1 MQPGANAFMKFLDTL
16 KALPP
21 SRQLILAAAVAGIIA
36 AMTFLVQGATRDP
49 MTLLYSGLE
58 PTHAGEIIKELEQS
72 GTPYEIKGE
81 AIFVP
86 QGKRD
91 AIRFTLAQQGLPRPS
106 VQGYELLDEV
116 NGFSVTSEM
125 YNAAYWRAKEGEL
138 TRTILAIPGV
148 TSARVH
154 IGANLRSGFSRSQ
167 PHQTASVTLTTARDM
182 TSGQAEAIQYM
193 VALAVAGL
201 NAEDVAVIDPVKGIL
216 AGPKANKTEE
226 PAVAAATQASL
237 LEQKILSLLEPRV
250 GMGNARVSATVDVSR
265 QRQRTSAVTF
275 DPNSRVIRNRTTNDT
290 SGSSA
295 GAGGGMTVA
304 SNLPQDNAGGG
315 GSTSTNKNSAET
327 VSYEINETRTEV
339 ETLPGEI
346 QRISIAVLLNEQAL
360 GIDPAAADAATR
372 QQQMAADFEKLVA
385 SAAGLDMARGDTIS
399 IELMPFQAVPADD
412 LVQAP
417 GLAEQLMERYFWSGL
432 QALLLGLVVIVL
444 GVGVVRPMLVQKP
457 KDALTPEGA
466 DAGTGAVGGGA
477 VASSAAADV
486 EADPFAYLKDYA
498 SERQEET
505 AALLQQWLTEDQ
517 QSSGQADPIAAAFDT
532 RKVAVNE

>member
-1 MQPGANAFMKFLDTL
+1 MKFLETL

-58 PTHAGEIIKELEQS
+58 PAHAGDIIKQLEQS

-91 AIRFTLAQQGLPRPS
+91 AIRFNLAQQGLPRPS
-106 VQGYELLDEV
+106 VQGYELLDQV

-154 IGANLRSGFSRSQ
+154 IGANLRSGFARSQ

-216 AGPKANKTEE
+216 AGPKANRTEE

-290 SGSSA
+290 SGSSG

-304 SNLPQDNAGGG
+304 SNLPQGNTGGG
-315 GSTSTNKNSAET
+315 GTSTNKNSTET

-346 QRISIAVLLNEQAL
+346 QKISIAVLLNEQAL

-399 IELMPFQAVPADD
+399 VELMPFQAVPADD

-417 GLAEQLMERYFWSGL
+417 GLFEQLMERYFWSGL

-457 KDALTPEGA
+457 KEALSPEGLGA
-466 DAGTGAVGGGA
+466 GAGAAGTAGAV
-477 VASSAAADV
+477 AAADV

-517 QSSGQADPIAAAFDT
+517 QPGQADPIAAAFDT

>member
-1 MQPGANAFMKFLDTL
+1 MVLGATAYMKFLDTL
-16 KALPP
+16 KALPA
-21 SRQLILAAAVAGIIA
+21 SRQLMLAAAVAAMIA
-36 AMTFLVQGATRDP
+36 AMSFLVQGATRDP

-58 PTHAGEIIKELEQS
+58 PAHAGDIIKELEQS

-91 AIRFTLAQQGLPRPS
+91 SIRFTLAQQGLPRPS

-148 TSARVH
+148 SSARVH
-154 IGANLRSGFSRSQ
+154 IGANLRSGFTRSQ
-167 PHQTASVTLTTARDM
+167 PQQTASVTLTTARDM
-182 TSGQAEAIQYM
+182 TAGQAEAIQYM

-226 PAVAAATQASL
+226 PAIAAESQASL

-250 GMGNARVSATVDVSR
+250 GAGNARVSASVDVSR
-265 QRQRTSAVTF
+265 QRQVTSAVTF
-275 DPNSRVIRNRTTNDT
+275 DPNSRVIRNRTTNDSS
-290 SGSSA
+290 SGSSG
-295 GAGGGMTVA
+295 GAGGGLTVA
-304 SNLPQDNAGGG
+304 SNLPQAEGGG

-346 QRISIAVLLNEQAL
+346 QKISIAVLLNAQAL
-360 GIDPAAADAATR
+360 GLDPAAADAAAV
-372 QQQMAADFEKLVA
+372 QQQMVADFEKLIA
-385 SAAGLDMARGDTIS
+385 SAAGIDAARGDTLS
-399 IELMPFQAVPADD
+399 VELMPFQPVPVDN
-412 LVQAP
+412 LVAAP
-417 GLAEQLMERYFWSGL
+417 SLIEQLMERYFWSGL
-432 QALLLGLVVIVL
+432 QAVLLGLVVIVL
-444 GVGVVRPMLVQKP
+444 GMGVVRPMLVQKP
-457 KDALTPEGA
+457 KNALAADGA
-466 DAGTGAVGGGA
+466 GAGAGNDAGAGAA
-477 VASSAAADV
+477 TAANGSDV
-486 EADPFAYLKDYA
+486 ESDPFAYLKDYA

-517 QSSGQADPIAAAFDT
+517 QAGAVDPAPAGFDT

>member
-1 MQPGANAFMKFLDTL
+1 MQPGATAFMKFFDTL
-16 KALPP
+16 KALPV
-21 SRQLILAAAVAGIIA
+21 SRQLMLAAAVAGIIA
-36 AMTFLVQGATRDP
+36 AMSFLIQGATRDP

-58 PTHAGEIIKELEQS
+58 PAHAGDIIKELEQS

-106 VQGYELLDEV
+106 VQGYELLDQV

-148 TSARVH
+148 SAARVH

-167 PHQTASVTLTTARDM
+167 PTQTASVTLTTARTL

-201 NAEDVAVIDPVKGIL
+201 NAEDVAVIDPAKGIL
-216 AGPKANKTEE
+216 AGPKANRTEE
-226 PAVAAATQASL
+226 PAIAAASQASL

-250 GMGNARVSATVDVSR
+250 GAGNARVSATVDVSR
-265 QRQRTSAVTF
+265 HRQLTSAVTY
-275 DPNSRVIRNRTTNDT
+275 DPNSRVIRNRTTNDS
-290 SGSSA
+290 SGASA

-304 SNLPQDNAGGG
+304 SNLPQGAEGGG
-315 GSTSTNKNSAET
+315 GNSATNKNSIET

-346 QRISIAVLLNEQAL
+346 QRITIAVLLNEQAL
-360 GIDPAAADAATR
+360 GIDPAAADAAAR
-372 QQQMAADFEKLVA
+372 AQQMAAGFEQLIA
-385 SAAGLDMARGDTIS
+385 SAAGIDAARGDTIS
-399 IELMPFQAVPADD
+399 IELMPFQVLPVDD
-412 LVQAP
+412 LIEAP
-417 GLAEQLMERYFWSGL
+417 GLFAQLMERYFWSGL
-432 QALLLGLVVIVL
+432 QALLLGLVVVVL

-457 KDALTPEGA
+457 KKALSAEGA
-466 DAGTGAVGGGA
+466 AGAGGA
-477 VASSAAADV
+477 LGADDA
-486 EADPFAYLKDYA
+486 ESDPFAYLKNYA
-498 SERQEET
+498 SERQDET
-505 AALLQQWLTEDQ
+505 AALLQRWLAEDQ
-517 QSSGQADPIAAAFDT
+517 QPAQADPMASAFDN

>member
-36 AMTFLVQGATRDP
+36 AMTFMVQGATRDP

-58 PTHAGEIIKELEQS
+58 PSHAGEIIKELEQS

-106 VQGYELLDEV
+106 IQGYELLDEV

-290 SGSSA
+290 TGSSA

-304 SNLPQDNAGGG
+304 SNLPQGNAGGG
-315 GSTSTNKNSAET
+315 GSTSTNKNSTET

-444 GVGVVRPMLVQKP
+444 GVGVVRPMLVQKSR
-457 KDALTPEGA
+457 DALTPEGA

-477 VASSAAADV
+477 VASGAATDV
-486 EADPFAYLKDYA
+486 DTDPFAYLKDYA

-517 QSSGQADPIAAAFDT
+517 QPSGQADPIAAAFDN

>member
-1 MQPGANAFMKFLDTL
+1 MQPGATAFMKFIDTL
-16 KALPP
+16 KALPV
-21 SRQLILAAAVAGIIA
+21 SRQLMLAAAVAGIIA
-36 AMTFLVQGATRDP
+36 AMSFLVQGVTREP

-58 PTHAGEIIKELEQS
+58 PAHAGDIIKELEQS

-148 TSARVH
+148 TAARVH

-167 PHQTASVTLTTARDM
+167 PTQTASVTLTTVRPM

-201 NAEDVAVIDPVKGIL
+201 NAEDVAVIDPAKGIL
-216 AGPKANKTEE
+216 AGPKANRTEE
-226 PAVAAATQASL
+226 PAIAAATQASL
-237 LEQKILSLLEPRV
+237 LEKKILSLLEPRV
-250 GMGNARVSATVDVSR
+250 GAGNARVSATVDVSR
-265 QRQRTSAVTF
+265 HRQLTSAVTY
-275 DPNSRVIRNRTTNDT
+275 DPNSRVIRNRTTNDS
-290 SGSSA
+290 SGASA

-304 SNLPQDNAGGG
+304 SNLPQGAEGGG
-315 GSTSTNKNSAET
+315 NTATNKNSVET

-346 QRISIAVLLNEQAL
+346 QRITIAVLLNEQAL
-360 GIDPAAADAATR
+360 GIDPAAADAAER
-372 QQQMAADFEKLVA
+372 AKQMAAGFEQLIA
-385 SAAGLDMARGDTIS
+385 SAAGIDAARGDTIS
-399 IELMPFQAVPADD
+399 IELMPFQTLPVED
-412 LVQAP
+412 LVEAP
-417 GLAEQLMERYFWSGL
+417 GLFAQLMERYFWSGL

-457 KDALTPEGA
+457 KKALSADGAAGLGALGGEDAEN
-466 DAGTGAVGGGA
+466 
-477 VASSAAADV
+477 
-486 EADPFAYLKDYA
+486 DPFAYLKNYA
-498 SERQEET
+498 SERQDET
-505 AALLQQWLTEDQ
+505 AALLQRWLAEDQ
-517 QSSGQADPIAAAFDT
+517 QPAQADPMASAFDN
-532 RKVAVNE
+532 RKIAVNE

>member
-36 AMTFLVQGATRDP
+36 AMTFLIQGATREP

-58 PTHAGEIIKELEQS
+58 PVHAGEIIQELEQS
-72 GTPYEIKGE
+72 GVPYEIRGE

-167 PHQTASVTLTTARDM
+167 PQQTASVTLTTARDM
-182 TSGQAEAIQYM
+182 TPGQAEAIQYM

-201 NAEDVAVIDPVKGIL
+201 SADDVAVIDPVKGIL
-216 AGPKANKTEE
+216 AGPKANRTEE
-226 PAVAAATQASL
+226 PALAAASQASL
-237 LEQKILSLLEPRV
+237 LEEKILSLLEPRV
-250 GMGNARVSATVDVSR
+250 GIGNARVSATVDVSR
-265 QRQRTSAVTF
+265 QRQLTSAVTF

-290 SGSSA
+290 SGTSA
-295 GAGGGMTVA
+295 GGAGGGMTVA
-304 SNLPQDNAGGG
+304 SNLPQGNAGG
-315 GSTSTNKNSAET
+315 GSTSTNKNSTET

-346 QRISIAVLLNEQAL
+346 QRISIAVLLNAQAL
-360 GIDPAAADAATR
+360 GIDLTAPDAATL

-385 SAAGLDMARGDTIS
+385 SAAGIDTARGDTIS
-399 IELMPFQAVPADD
+399 IELMPFQPVPADD

-417 GLAEQLMERYFWSGL
+417 GLMEQLMERYFWSGL
-432 QALLLGLVVIVL
+432 QALVLGLVVIVL

-457 KDALTPEGA
+457 KGALAAGGA
-466 DAGTGAVGGGA
+466 GGGA
-477 VASSAAADV
+477 GAAGGTGEED
-486 EADPFAYLKDYA
+486 DPFAYLKNYA
-498 SERQEET
+498 SERQDET
-505 AALLQQWLTEDQ
+505 AALLQRWISEDQ
-517 QSSGQADPIAAAFDT
+517 QSGQSDPMGGGFEP

>member
-1 MQPGANAFMKFLDTL
+1 MQPGATAFMKFLDTL
-16 KALPP
+16 KALPV
-21 SRQLILAAAVAGIIA
+21 SRQLMLAAAVAGMIA
-36 AMTFLVQGATRDP
+36 AMSFLVQGATRDP

-58 PTHAGEIIKELEQS
+58 PAHAGDIIKELEQS

-148 TSARVH
+148 SSARVH

-167 PHQTASVTLTTARDM
+167 PNQTASVTLTTARDM
-182 TSGQAEAIQYM
+182 TAGQAEAIQYM

-201 NAEDVAVIDPVKGIL
+201 RAEDVAVIDPVKGIL
-216 AGPKANKTEE
+216 AGPKANRTEE

-250 GMGNARVSATVDVSR
+250 GVGNARVSATVDVSR
-265 QRQRTSAVTF
+265 QRQVTSAVTF
-275 DPNSRVIRNRTTNDT
+275 DPNSRVIRNRTTNDST
-290 SGSSA
+290 GASA

-304 SNLPQDNAGGG
+304 SNLPQGGEGGG
-315 GSTSTNKNSAET
+315 GNTSTNKNSTET

-339 ETLPGEI
+339 ETLPGEV
-346 QRISIAVLLNEQAL
+346 QRITIAVLLNEQAL
-360 GIDPAAADAATR
+360 GIDPAAADVATLT
-372 QQQMAADFEKLVA
+372 QQMAADFEQLIA
-385 SAAGLDMARGDTIS
+385 SAAGIDTARGDTIS
-399 IELMPFQAVPADD
+399 IELMPFQAVPVDD
-412 LVQAP
+412 LIEVP
-417 GLAEQLMERYFWSGL
+417 GMVEQLMERYFWSGL

-444 GVGVVRPMLVQKP
+444 GVGVVRPMLVQKS
-457 KDALTPEGA
+457 KDALSPEDLGAGAGAEGA
-466 DAGTGAVGGGA
+466 GRA
-477 VASSAAADV
+477 VASGADV
-486 EADPFAYLKDYA
+486 ESDPFAYLKDYA
-498 SERQEET
+498 TDRQEET

-517 QSSGQADPIAAAFDT
+517 QSGQTDQIATAFDN

>member
-36 AMTFLVQGATRDP
+36 AMTFMVQGATRDP

-58 PTHAGEIIKELEQS
+58 PSHAGEIIKELEQS

-290 SGSSA
+290 TGSSA

-304 SNLPQDNAGGG
+304 SNLPQGNAGGG
-315 GSTSTNKNSAET
+315 GSTSTNKNSTET

-360 GIDPAAADAATR
+360 GIDPAAADTATR

-444 GVGVVRPMLVQKP
+444 GVGVVRPMLVQKSR
-457 KDALTPEGA
+457 DALTPEGA

-477 VASSAAADV
+477 VASGAATDV
-486 EADPFAYLKDYA
+486 DTDPFAYLKDYA

-517 QSSGQADPIAAAFDT
+517 QPSGQADPIAAAFDN

>member
-1 MQPGANAFMKFLDTL
+1 MKFLETL

-58 PTHAGEIIKELEQS
+58 PAHAGDIIKQLEQS

-91 AIRFTLAQQGLPRPS
+91 AIRFNLAQQGLPRPS
-106 VQGYELLDEV
+106 VQGYELLDQV

-154 IGANLRSGFSRSQ
+154 IGANLRSGFARSQ

-216 AGPKANKTEE
+216 AGPKANRTEE

-290 SGSSA
+290 SGSSG

-304 SNLPQDNAGGG
+304 SNLPQGNTGGG
-315 GSTSTNKNSAET
+315 GTSTNKNSTET

-346 QRISIAVLLNEQAL
+346 QKISIAVLLNEQAL

-399 IELMPFQAVPADD
+399 VELMPFQAVPADD

-417 GLAEQLMERYFWSGL
+417 GLFEQLMERYFWSGL

-457 KDALTPEGA
+457 KEALSPEGLG
-466 DAGTGAVGGGA
+466 AGAGAAGAAGAV
-477 VASSAAADV
+477 AAADV

-517 QSSGQADPIAAAFDT
+517 LPGQADPIAAAFDT

>member
-1 MQPGANAFMKFLDTL
+1 MQLGATAFMKFFDTL

-21 SRQLILAAAVAGIIA
+21 ARQLMLAAAVAAMIA
-36 AMTFLVQGATRDP
+36 AMSFLVQGATRDP

-58 PTHAGEIIKELEQS
+58 PAHAGDIIKELEQS

-106 VQGYELLDEV
+106 VQGYELLDQV

-148 TSARVH
+148 SSARVH

-167 PHQTASVTLTTARDM
+167 PQQTASVTLTTAREM
-182 TSGQAEAIQYM
+182 TAGQAEAIQYM

-216 AGPKANKTEE
+216 AGPKANKTAE
-226 PAVAAATQASL
+226 PAMAAESQAAL
-237 LEQKILSLLEPRV
+237 LEQKILTLLEPRV
-250 GMGNARVSATVDVSR
+250 GAGNARVSATVDVSR
-265 QRQRTSAVTF
+265 QRLVTSAVTF
-275 DPNSRVIRNRTTNDT
+275 DPNSRVIRNRTTNDS
-290 SGSSA
+290 SGSS
-295 GAGGGMTVA
+295 GGTGGGMTVA
-304 SNLPQDNAGGG
+304 SNLPQGETG
-315 GSTSTNKNSAET
+315 GSSSTNKNSTET

-346 QRISIAVLLNEQAL
+346 EKISIAVMLNAQSL
-360 GIDPAAADAATR
+360 GIDPAAADAAAL
-372 QQQMAADFEKLVA
+372 QDQMKADFESLIA
-385 SAAGLDMARGDTIS
+385 SAAGIDAARGDTVS
-399 IELMPFQAVPADD
+399 VELMPFQVIAADD
-412 LVQAP
+412 LVTAP
-417 GLAEQLMERYFWSGL
+417 SMIEQLMERYFWSGL
-432 QALLLGLVVIVL
+432 QALLLGIVVIVL

-457 KDALTPEGA
+457 KDALSPDVLGA
-466 DAGTGAVGGGA
+466 GAGAGAATGAGGA
-477 VASSAAADV
+477 MANAANADS
-486 EADPFAYLKDYA
+486 DPFAYLKDYA

-517 QSSGQADPIAAAFDT
+517 LAGGADPIASAFDT
-532 RKVAVNE
+532 RKAAVNE

>member
-1 MQPGANAFMKFLDTL
+1 MQPGADAFMKFLDTL
-16 KALPP
+16 KALPL

-36 AMTFLVQGATRDP
+36 AMSFLVQGATRDP

-58 PTHAGEIIKELEQS
+58 PSHAGEIIKELEQT

-154 IGANLRSGFSRSQ
+154 IGANLRSGFARSQ

-275 DPNSRVIRNRTTNDT
+275 DPNSRVVRNRTTNDT
-290 SGSSA
+290 SGTSG

-304 SNLPQDNAGGG
+304 SNLPQGNAGSG
-315 GSTSTNKNSAET
+315 GSSSSNKNSTET

-385 SAAGLDMARGDTIS
+385 SAAGLNTARGDTIS
-399 IELMPFQAVPADD
+399 VELMPFQVVAADD
-412 LVQAP
+412 LVPAP
-417 GLAEQLMERYFWSGL
+417 GLAAQLMERYFWSGL

-457 KDALTPEGA
+457 KDALSPEGA
-466 DAGTGAVGGGA
+466 DAGLGGA
-477 VASSAAADV
+477 LGAGAAVAGAAADV
-486 EADPFAYLKDYA
+486 ETDPFAYLKDYA

-517 QSSGQADPIAAAFDT
+517 QSGQGDPIAAAFDT

>member
-1 MQPGANAFMKFLDTL
+1 MKFFDTI

-21 SRQLILAAAVAGIIA
+21 SRQLMLAAAVAGIIA
-36 AMTFLVQGATRDP
+36 AMSFLVQGATRDP

-58 PTHAGEIIKELEQS
+58 PAHAGDIIKELEQS

-91 AIRFTLAQQGLPRPS
+91 GIRFTLAQQGLPRPS
-106 VQGYELLDEV
+106 VQGYELLDQV

-148 TSARVH
+148 SSARVH

-201 NAEDVAVIDPVKGIL
+201 SAEDVAVIDPVKGIL
-216 AGPKANKTEE
+216 AGPKANKALE
-226 PAVAAATQASL
+226 PAIAAESQASL
-237 LEQKILSLLEPRV
+237 LEQKILRLLEPRV

-275 DPNSRVIRNRTTNDT
+275 DPNSRVVRNRTTNDST
-290 SGSSA
+290 GASG

-304 SNLPQDNAGGG
+304 SNLPQGGEGGG
-315 GSTSTNKNSAET
+315 HSSTNKNATET

-339 ETLPGEI
+339 ETLPGEV
-346 QRISIAVLLNEQAL
+346 QRITIAVLLNEQAL
-360 GIDPAAADAATR
+360 GIDPAAADIAAL

-385 SAAGLDMARGDTIS
+385 SAAGLDIARGDTIS
-399 IELMPFQAVPADD
+399 VELMPFQTVPVDD
-412 LVQAP
+412 LIQAP
-417 GLAEQLMERYFWSGL
+417 GLFAQLMERYFWSGL
-432 QALLLGLVVIVL
+432 QAMLLGLVVIVL
-444 GVGVVRPMLVQKP
+444 GVGVVRPMLVQKT
-457 KDALTPEGA
+457 KDALSPEG
-466 DAGTGAVGGGA
+466 AGTGAGLAGA
-477 VASSAAADV
+477 GDAVVRIADV
-486 EADPFAYLKDYA
+486 ESDPFAYLKDYA
-498 SERQEET
+498 NERQEET

-517 QSSGQADPIAAAFDT
+517 QTTQADPIAAAFDN

>member
-1 MQPGANAFMKFLDTL
+1 MKFIDTL
-16 KALPP
+16 RALPI
-21 SRQLILAAAVAGIIA
+21 SRQIMLAAAVLGMVA
-36 AMTFLVQGATRDP
+36 AMSFLVQGATRDP
-49 MTLLYSGLE
+49 MTLLYSGLD
-58 PTHAGEIIKELEQS
+58 PAHAGEIIEELEQS
-72 GTPYEIKGE
+72 KIPYEIKGE
-81 AIFVP
+81 SIFVP

-91 AIRFTLAQQGLPRPS
+91 AVRFTLAQQGLPKPS
-106 VQGYELLDEV
+106 VQGYELLDQV

-148 TSARVH
+148 SSARVH

-167 PHQTASVTLTTARDM
+167 PHQTASVTLTTAREM
-182 TSGQAEAIQYM
+182 TPGQAEAIQYM

-216 AGPKANKTEE
+216 AGPNAHKIEE
-226 PAVAAATQASL
+226 PAVAAESQASL
-237 LEQKILSLLEPRV
+237 LEQKILRLLEPRV
-250 GMGNARVSATVDVSR
+250 GVGNARVSATVDVSR
-265 QRQRTSAVTF
+265 ERQRTSAVTF

-290 SGSSA
+290 NSANA

-304 SNLPQDNAGGG
+304 SNLPQGGG
-315 GSTSTNKNSAET
+315 EGGGNSSTSKNSTESVA
-327 VSYEINETRTEV
+327 YEINETRTEV
-339 ETLPGEI
+339 ETLPG
-346 QRISIAVLLNEQAL
+346 QVQKISIAVLLNQQAL
-360 GIDPAAADAATR
+360 GIDPAAADAAQV
-372 QQQMAADFEKLVA
+372 QQQMIADFEKLVS
-385 SAAGLDMARGDTIS
+385 SAAGIDTARGDSIS
-399 IELMPFQAVPADD
+399 VELMPFQAIPADD

-417 GLAEQLMERYFWSGL
+417 GIFEQLMERYFWSGL

-457 KDALTPEGA
+457 KDALSPAGSGA
-466 DAGTGAVGGGA
+466 GAGVGAGAAVAGGA
-477 VASSAAADV
+477 AGADV
-486 EADPFAYLKDYA
+486 ETDPFAYLKDYA

-517 QSSGQADPIAAAFDT
+517 QSSYDDPIAAAFDE

>member
-1 MQPGANAFMKFLDTL
+1 MKFFDTI

-21 SRQLILAAAVAGIIA
+21 ARQLMLAAAVAGMIA
-36 AMTFLVQGATRDP
+36 AMSFLFQGATRDP

-58 PTHAGEIIKELEQS
+58 PAHAGDIIKELEQS
-72 GTPYEIKGE
+72 GISYEIKGE

-91 AIRFTLAQQGLPRPS
+91 SIRFTLAQQGLPRPS
-106 VQGYELLDEV
+106 VQGYELLDQV

-148 TSARVH
+148 SSARVH

-167 PHQTASVTLTTARDM
+167 PNQTASVTLTTARDM
-182 TSGQAEAIQYM
+182 TAGQAEAIQYM
-193 VALAVAGL
+193 VALAVSGL
-201 NAEDVAVIDPVKGIL
+201 RAEDVAVIDPVRGIL
-216 AGPKANKTEE
+216 AGPKANRTEE
-226 PAVAAATQASL
+226 PAMAAASQASL

-265 QRQRTSAVTF
+265 HRQVTSAVTY
-275 DPNSRVIRNRTTNDT
+275 DPNSRVIRNRTTNDS
-290 SGSSA
+290 SGANA
-295 GAGGGMTVA
+295 GGGGGMTVA
-304 SNLPQDNAGGG
+304 SNLPQGGEGG
-315 GSTSTNKNSAET
+315 GSSSTNKNSTET

-339 ETLPGEI
+339 ETLPGEV
-346 QRISIAVLLNEQAL
+346 QRITIAVLLNEQAL

-372 QQQMAADFEKLVA
+372 AQQMAADFEKLIA
-385 SAAGLDMARGDTIS
+385 SAAGLDIARGDTIS
-399 IELMPFQAVPADD
+399 IELMPFQVVPVDD
-412 LVQAP
+412 LIQAP
-417 GLAEQLMERYFWSGL
+417 GMFEQLMERYFWSGL

-457 KDALTPEGA
+457 KDALSPEGVGEG
-466 DAGTGAVGGGA
+466 AGAGAAGA
-477 VASSAAADV
+477 GAAIGVVDV
-486 EADPFAYLKDYA
+486 ESDPFAYLKDYA
-498 SERQEET
+498 SERQDET

-517 QSSGQADPIAAAFDT
+517 QTGQSDPIAAAFDN

>member
-1 MQPGANAFMKFLDTL
+1 MKFLDTL
-16 KALPP
+16 KALPV
-21 SRQLILAAAVAGIIA
+21 SRQLMLVAAVAGIIA
-36 AMTFLVQGATRDP
+36 AMSFMVQGATRDP

-58 PTHAGEIIKELEQS
+58 PAHAGEIIQQLEQS

-148 TSARVH
+148 SSARVH

-167 PHQTASVTLTTARDM
+167 PTQTASVTLTTAREM

-201 NAEDVAVIDPVKGIL
+201 SAEDVAVIDPVKGIL
-216 AGPKANKTEE
+216 AGPKASKTEE
-226 PAVAAATQASL
+226 PAMAAASQASL

-250 GMGNARVSATVDVSR
+250 GVGNARVSATVDVSR
-265 QRQRTSAVTF
+265 QRQITSAVTF
-275 DPNSRVIRNRTTNDT
+275 DPNSRVIRNRTTNDS
-290 SGSSA
+290 SGASG

-304 SNLPQDNAGGG
+304 SNLPQGEAGG
-315 GSTSTNKNSAET
+315 SSSTNKNSTET

-346 QRISIAVLLNEQAL
+346 QRVTVAVLLNEQAL
-360 GIDPAAADAATR
+360 GIDPAAADAAAL
-372 QQQMAADFEKLVA
+372 QEQMRLEFEKLVA
-385 SAAGLDMARGDTIS
+385 SAAGLDTARGDTIS
-399 IELMPFQAVPADD
+399 IELMPFQALPAED
-412 LVQAP
+412 LIEAP
-417 GLAEQLMERYFWSGL
+417 GLFEQLMERYFWSGL

-457 KDALTPEGA
+457 KDALTPEGTN
-466 DAGTGAVGGGA
+466 AGAGALGAGGSA
-477 VASSAAADV
+477 AAAAADV
-486 EADPFAYLKDYA
+486 ESDPFAYLKDYA
-498 SERQEET
+498 SDRQEET

-517 QSSGQADPIAAAFDT
+517 QSGQGDPIAAAFDN

>member
-36 AMTFLVQGATRDP
+36 AMTFLIQGATRDP

-290 SGSSA
+290 TGSSA

-304 SNLPQDNAGGG
+304 SNLPQEN
-315 GSTSTNKNSAET
+315 
-327 VSYEINETRTEV
+327 
-339 ETLPGEI
+339 
-346 QRISIAVLLNEQAL
+346 
-360 GIDPAAADAATR
+360 
-372 QQQMAADFEKLVA
+372 
-385 SAAGLDMARGDTIS
+385 
-399 IELMPFQAVPADD
+399 
-412 LVQAP
+412 
-417 GLAEQLMERYFWSGL
+417 
-432 QALLLGLVVIVL
+432 
-444 GVGVVRPMLVQKP
+444 
-457 KDALTPEGA
+457 
-466 DAGTGAVGGGA
+466 AVGTRFR
-477 VASSAAADV
+477 SS
-486 EADPFAYLKDYA
+486 
-498 SERQEET
+498 
-505 AALLQQWLTEDQ
+505 
-517 QSSGQADPIAAAFDT
+517 
-532 RKVAVNE
+532 